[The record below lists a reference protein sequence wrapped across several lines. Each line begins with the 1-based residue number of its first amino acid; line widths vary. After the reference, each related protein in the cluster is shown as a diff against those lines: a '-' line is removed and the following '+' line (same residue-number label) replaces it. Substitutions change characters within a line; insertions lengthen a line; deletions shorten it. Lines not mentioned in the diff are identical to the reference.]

1 MMRGVNLNIATKEK
15 SSHNEVIFKITKRQL
30 NRFLKFISVLF
41 FIFFTVLAIQLN
53 SVFIKDL
60 LISESLIL
68 MILFI
73 RQTKSNKIKK
83 NKT

>member
-1 MMRGVNLNIATKEK
+1 MMRGVILNIATKEK

>member
-1 MMRGVNLNIATKEK
+1 MRGVILNIATKEK